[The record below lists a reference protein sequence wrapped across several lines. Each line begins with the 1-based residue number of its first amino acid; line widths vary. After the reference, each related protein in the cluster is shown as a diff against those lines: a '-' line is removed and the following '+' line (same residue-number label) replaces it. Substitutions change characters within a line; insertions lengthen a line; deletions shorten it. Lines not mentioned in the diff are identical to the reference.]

1 MKDEGMEREWE
12 KIIDMEK
19 NSGFINGLEFAV
31 RRLFERIGGAIDF
44 AWRRTGQSQSVARTD
59 LSALVPQI
67 ERAVENSLRR
77 EGGSIIAPNLIELR
91 YDYETY
97 TKMGGKRREYLQRE
111 LSVSIYEYVYNR
123 RYKTLRDL
131 QVKISYDAFTRG
143 LEISLGFGEVK
154 KTVIVRS
161 SSGNTEDEDR
171 VEKTSKHPAIACGLV
186 LRGMGVMPEL
196 RAQLSSDSEPVGVGR
211 NVANNLVIKDP
222 TVSNFH
228 AAFVLSHEGNLELA
242 DRASSNGTYVNG
254 VLLGTGDKTI
264 VRDGDRVRFGEVEL
278 ILSINM

>member
-1 MKDEGMEREWE
+1 MEREWE
-12 KIIDMEK
+12 KIITMEK

-44 AWRRTGQSQSVARTD
+44 AWRRTGQSQSVVRTD

-77 EGGSIIAPNLIELR
+77 EGTSIIAPNLIELR

-111 LSVSIYEYVYNR
+111 LSASIFEYVYNR
-123 RYKTLRDL
+123 RYTTLRDL

-143 LEISLGFGEVK
+143 LEISLGFGEGK

-161 SSGNTEDEDR
+161 NSGHAEDKER
-171 VEKTSKHPAIACGLV
+171 AEHKQPAIVCGLV
-186 LRGMGVMPEL
+186 LRGMGIMPEL
-196 RAQLSSDSEPVGVGR
+196 HAQVSSNAEPVGVGR

-254 VLLGTGDKTI
+254 VLLGSGDKTI

-278 ILSINM
+278 ILSITM

>member
-1 MKDEGMEREWE
+1 MEREWE
-12 KIIDMEK
+12 KIITMEK

-44 AWRRTGQSQSVARTD
+44 AWRRTGQSQSIARTD

-77 EGGSIIAPNLIELR
+77 EGTSIIAPNLIELR

-111 LSVSIYEYVYNR
+111 LSASIYEYVYNR
-123 RYKTLRDL
+123 RYTTLRDL

-143 LEISLGFGEVK
+143 LEISMGFGEGK

-161 SSGNTEDEDR
+161 NSGHSEDEER
-171 VEKTSKHPAIACGLV
+171 SKQPEIVCGLV
-186 LRGMGVMPEL
+186 LRGMGIMPEL
-196 RAQLSSDSEPVGVGR
+196 HAQVSNNAEPVGVGR

-254 VLLGTGDKTI
+254 VLLGSGDKTI
-264 VRDGDRVRFGEVEL
+264 VRDGDQLRFGDVEL
-278 ILSINM
+278 ILSIIR

>member
-1 MKDEGMEREWE
+1 VGEGESRIEV
-12 KIIDMEK
+12 MEK
-19 NSGFINGLEFAV
+19 NSGLINGLEFAV

-44 AWRRTGQSQSVARTD
+44 AWRRTGQSQSVVRTD

-67 ERAVENSLRR
+67 ERAVENNLRR

-97 TKMGGKRREYLQRE
+97 TRMGGKRREYLQRE
-111 LSVSIYEYVYNR
+111 LSASIYEFIYNR

-143 LEISLGFGEVK
+143 LEINLGFGEGK

-161 SSGNTEDEDR
+161 SSGNTDHEDR
-171 VEKTSKHPAIACGLV
+171 AENVAKQPAIACELV
-186 LRGMGVMPEL
+186 LRGMGVFPEL
-196 RAQLSSDSEPVGVGR
+196 RAQVSSDAEPLGVGR
-211 NVANNLVIKDP
+211 NVANSLVIKHP

-228 AAFVLSHEGNLELA
+228 AAFVLSPDGSLELA

-254 VLLGTGDKTI
+254 VLLGTGNKTI
-264 VRDGDRVRFGEVEL
+264 VRDGDLVRFGEVEL
-278 ILSINM
+278 TLEITLQK